1 MALDPEEVA
10 HRVVAARELR
20 GLKQTDLHEPMEQ
33 AGFGKHDLA
42 KIERCD
48 EKVRLT
54 PGRRAALSQALDVPE
69 WWFTTPDPFGPPQ
82 EVGDVEG
89 IREALEELRAMRSLL
104 ATEAAK
110 NAELRIEL
118 EQLAGILRLRASG
131 EN

>member
-54 PGRRAALSQALDVPE
+54 PGRRAA
-69 WWFTTPDPFGPPQ
+69 
-82 EVGDVEG
+82 
-89 IREALEELRAMRSLL
+89 
-104 ATEAAK
+104 K